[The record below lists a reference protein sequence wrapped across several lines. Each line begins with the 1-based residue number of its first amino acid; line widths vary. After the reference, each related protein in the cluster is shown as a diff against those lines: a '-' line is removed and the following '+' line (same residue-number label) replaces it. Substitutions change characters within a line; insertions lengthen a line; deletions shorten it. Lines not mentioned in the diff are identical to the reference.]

1 MFEGDL
7 RAPVESV
14 RRRNRSLSKSDLESS
29 LSEAAVTEEP
39 KSPSRLSDLARSLSN
54 EEQDPNVV
62 QGVLERVQQILTS
75 DERILYVA
83 VQKKPVLTITPDSVV
98 LTNRRFI
105 LYRPKLLGQ
114 VSFED
119 YPWRDLLDAKLKEN
133 ILGSTL
139 SLKTVGGTVVS
150 VDHLPRAQARR
161 LYAFTQEMEERV
173 REERRARELEDKRA
187 AAGGVVVS
195 GMPGAGPSAGAG
207 AAGDPAQRLKA
218 LKEMY
223 DAGLISAGEYEAKR
237 ADIISRM

>member
-1 MFEGDL
+1 M
-7 RAPVESV
+7 
-14 RRRNRSLSKSDLESS
+14 
-29 LSEAAVTEEP
+29 TEEP
-39 KSPSRLSDLARSLSN
+39 KSHPRLSDLARSFSN
-54 EEQDPNVV
+54 EDQDPNVV

-75 DERILYVA
+75 DEKILYVA

-105 LYRPKLLGQ
+105 LYRPRLLGR

-133 ILGSTL
+133 VLGSTL
-139 SLKTVGGTVVS
+139 SLKTVGDAVVS

-195 GMPGAGPSAGAG
+195 GMPGAASSTEAGG
-207 AAGDPAQRLKA
+207 TSDPAQRLKA

-223 DAGLISAGEYEAKR
+223 DAGLITAGEYEAKR
-237 ADIISRM
+237 ADIISKM